1 MAAEAAAFLSDNH
14 RCVIVTRRSGDRLQS
29 SPVVAAADDD
39 GRVVISATEDRAKV
53 ANLRRDPR
61 ATVCAFTDDFFGRW
75 VQVDGTAEVVS
86 LPDAMDGLV
95 DLYRRVAGEHPDW
108 DDYRAAMHRQNK
120 SLIRITIDRWGPIA
134 TGGFPPEFEPA

>member
-61 ATVCAFTDDFFGRW
+61 ATVCAFTDDFFGAW
-75 VQVDGTAEVVS
+75 VQVDGSAEVVP
-86 LPDAMDGLV
+86 LPEAMDGLV

-108 DDYRAAMHRQNK
+108 DDYRRAMRDDRRV
-120 SLIRITIDRWGPIA
+120 LIRIT
-134 TGGFPPEFEPA
+134 PEAG